1 MVINKS
7 RKFRIMG
14 GGECVIEMKPTSL
27 IIIMYAVYLNKR
39 GRSAHV
45 YCLHCIPTAYKGQ
58 DLCINKRMLC
68 SHIHAV
74 SYTIYTYVCMYRLPI
89 SRVDLVCKGVLFGG
103 GKNPHPLLPNQ

>member
-14 GGECVIEMKPTSL
+14 GECVIEMKPTSL
-27 IIIMYAVYLNKR
+27 TIIMYAVYLNKR

-58 DLCINKRMLC
+58 DLCINKRMLY
-68 SHIHAV
+68 SHIHACILYNIHIRV
-74 SYTIYTYVCMYRLPI
+74 YV
-89 SRVDLVCKGVLFGG
+89 
-103 GKNPHPLLPNQ
+103 